1 MPPSEPIGMY
11 YYMTWT
17 QQQNDKDDE
26 DDEDDEKGE
35 DWLLY
40 RITLYK
46 KCILIMLHK
55 RFYRTDEDAGSVTL
69 KKRSL
74 YKASTL
80 KAMCLSS

>member
-26 DDEDDEKGE
+26 DDEDDENGE

-40 RITLYK
+40 RITFVK
-46 KCILIMLHK
+46 KCILFILQL
-55 RFYRTDEDAGSVTL
+55 T
-69 KKRSL
+69 
-74 YKASTL
+74 
-80 KAMCLSS
+80 

>member
-1 MPPSEPIGMY
+1 MY
-11 YYMTWT
+11 YYMPWT
-17 QQQNDKDDE
+17 PQKNDKDDE

-55 RFYRTDEDAGSVTL
+55 RFYRTDGTV
-69 KKRSL
+69 
-74 YKASTL
+74 
-80 KAMCLSS
+80 

>member
-26 DDEDDEKGE
+26 DEEDDENGD

-40 RITLYK
+40 RITLVK
-46 KCILIMLHK
+46 KCILFILQL
-55 RFYRTDEDAGSVTL
+55 T
-69 KKRSL
+69 
-74 YKASTL
+74 
-80 KAMCLSS
+80 